1 MGGGDFHYKV
11 PDWKTYKVG
20 PHTPELENVQRML
33 KSLGLKV
40 LFHYSE
46 NLYSLLDIFVHSQ
59 DPWLRNEVWRFDRRT
74 PMGWDRFVRTTGGL
88 GGILPTC
95 FSEDLLSEDYCL
107 GECCQDLDL
116 PV

>member
-33 KSLGLKV
+33 KSLGLK
-40 LFHYSE
+40 
-46 NLYSLLDIFVHSQ
+46 

-74 PMGWDRFVRTTGGL
+74 PLGWDRFS
-88 GGILPTC
+88 IKN
-95 FSEDLLSEDYCL
+95 E
-107 GECCQDLDL
+107 
-116 PV
+116 

>member
-40 LFHYSE
+40 MF
-46 NLYSLLDIFVHSQ
+46 
-59 DPWLRNEVWRFDRRT
+59 
-74 PMGWDRFVRTTGGL
+74 
-88 GGILPTC
+88 
-95 FSEDLLSEDYCL
+95 
-107 GECCQDLDL
+107 
-116 PV
+116 